1 LDQNYPNPFNPSTTI
16 KYALPERSNVKI
28 DVFNIIGQMVA
39 QLVNSEQEAGYRFVV
54 WNATVS
60 TGIYFYRIEAVSTN
74 HPDKKFKDVKKM
86 LMMK

>member
-39 QLVNSEQEAGYRFVV
+39 QLVNSEQEAGYRFIV
-54 WNATVS
+54 WNANVS
-60 TGIYFYRIEAVSTN
+60 TGIYFYRLEAVSST

-86 LMMK
+86 LLMK